1 MPPRVSTHG
10 ITLNAAAASKADPMS
25 LLAPCH
31 SKHVLVG
38 VRQANKIRHAYL
50 AAVLQQEV
58 AFFDVEASSGKLL
71 NSLNEDTVTIQNA
84 IGEKVGNFVHH
95 MSACVVGLA
104 IGESQKGT
112 CMSCSAL
119 LSIMFLNVI
128 LVPWLCL
135 SFTMR
140 GIMQDLQGARS
151 VR

>member
-1 MPPRVSTHG
+1 MRG
-10 ITLNAAAASKADPMS
+10 ITLNVNNVAAASKADPMS
-25 LLAPCH
+25 LLAPRH

-104 IGESQKGT
+104 IGESQPYHTEGT
-112 CMSCSAL
+112 CTNSSAH
-119 LSIMFLNVI
+119 LSTMFLNVI
-128 LVPWLCL
+128 LAPWLCL
-135 SFTMR
+135 
-140 GIMQDLQGARS
+140 
-151 VR
+151 

>member
-104 IGESQKGT
+104 IGESQQCHTKGT
-112 CMSCSAL
+112 CVNCSAH
-119 LSIMFLNVI
+119 LSTIFLNVM
-128 LVPWLCL
+128 LAPWLCL
-135 SFTMR
+135 
-140 GIMQDLQGARS
+140 
-151 VR
+151 

>member
-1 MPPRVSTHG
+1 MPHRVSTRG
-10 ITLNAAAASKADPMS
+10 ITLNVAAANKANSMS
-25 LLAPCH
+25 FFAPRH
-31 SKHVLVG
+31 SQHVLVG

-104 IGESQKGT
+104 IGQSQRALART
-112 CMSCSAL
+112 AL
-119 LSIMFLNVI
+119 LIFQPCS
-128 LVPWLCL
+128 
-135 SFTMR
+135 
-140 GIMQDLQGARS
+140 
-151 VR
+151 